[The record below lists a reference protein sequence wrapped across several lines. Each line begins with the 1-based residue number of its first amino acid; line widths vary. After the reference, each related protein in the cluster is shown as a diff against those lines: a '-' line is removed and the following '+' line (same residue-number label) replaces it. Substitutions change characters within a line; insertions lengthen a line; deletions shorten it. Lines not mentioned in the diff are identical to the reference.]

1 MDTLKFVAWY
11 EVNPTFGSRGIF
23 FYSGQAIKRGKIGG
37 TLAKGLPGSL
47 DGPNWPIFYRPL
59 DHGLTRI
66 YSLV

>member
-37 TLAKGLPGSL
+37 TLAKGPPGSL
-47 DGPNWPIFYRPL
+47 DGPNWSIL
-59 DHGLTRI
+59 I
-66 YSLV
+66 